1 MATLEEIGQKTK
13 AKYPEYAG
21 KSDLEVG
28 QAVVKKYPEY
38 QSSITPSKNGSGLK
52 TGLEAV
58 ARVLNVP
65 SNIVA
70 GVTGAKAEQITG
82 NYRSPE
88 VKIPGTNIDIGSQ
101 IPSGIV
107 GAVRGVKQNKT
118 VFEELP
124 KAYGLNPESPAGM
137 GVGFAGELLTPDL
150 GDLALLSKAGKAVT
164 KFAPGVV
171 EKLPGAVRKAG
182 EKITG
187 IGEEIAQAGVRPT
200 KTQAKDFYNAAK
212 KTIGKYIAD
221 EKLAG
226 DVAENVSNRIS
237 DVQGAYDDIALK
249 SGKKVNLK
257 DWLTSFDK
265 AMSNLDVNINESEIK
280 ALNEFRDNLGS
291 TIDKNGI
298 SLADLVKK
306 RRLLDKKIPNAQWQ
320 KLLGGDAVSGNVAK
334 RMFLQDVINEVGGEE
349 LQSLGQQLKKLYKL
363 SDIAGLQEGISPG
376 GRIGGLGD
384 IVAAGAGA
392 STGETLPDR
401 ARNAVMAL
409 LGRRVI
415 RNPKVIGGVSSG
427 VMKAGETLQNTGNI
441 SPNIIDMLSKLS
453 SGTAKIS
460 KEALL
465 QSNVPRTPQQSEIQ
479 ALQRMIDKE
488 KQSKTNNKKLP

>member
-1 MATLEEIGQKTK
+1 
-13 AKYPEYAG
+13 
-21 KSDLEVG
+21 
-28 QAVVKKYPEY
+28 
-38 QSSITPSKNGSGLK
+38 
-52 TGLEAV
+52 
-58 ARVLNVP
+58 
-65 SNIVA
+65 
-70 GVTGAKAEQITG
+70 
-82 NYRSPE
+82 
-88 VKIPGTNIDIGSQ
+88 
-101 IPSGIV
+101 
-107 GAVRGVKQNKT
+107 
-118 VFEELP
+118 
-124 KAYGLNPESPAGM
+124 
-137 GVGFAGELLTPDL
+137 
-150 GDLALLSKAGKAVT
+150 
-164 KFAPGVV
+164 
-171 EKLPGAVRKAG
+171 
-182 EKITG
+182 
-187 IGEEIAQAGVRPT
+187 
-200 KTQAKDFYNAAK
+200 
-212 KTIGKYIAD
+212 
-221 EKLAG
+221 
-226 DVAENVSNRIS
+226 VAENVSNRIS

-257 DWLTSFDK
+257 EWVTSFDK

-306 RRLLDKKIPNAQWQ
+306 RRLLDKKIPKAQWQ

-334 RMFLQDVINEVGGEE
+334 RMFLEDVINEVGGDE
-349 LQSLGQQLKKLYKL
+349 LKSLGQQLKKLYKL

-427 VMKAGETLQNTGNI
+427 VMKAGESLQNTSNI